1 MFSVEYSGSFVENK
15 LWEEQEQKQRVSG
28 KAVLIV
34 WLRNDGCMDECGT
47 NGGGDVW
54 SKKGHVLQSE
64 PTETACIRSEGHNQN
79 DKQQWQ
85 HFLSTS
91 VL

>member
-1 MFSVEYSGSFVENK
+1 
-15 LWEEQEQKQRVSG
+15 
-28 KAVLIV
+28 
-34 WLRNDGCMDECGT
+34 MDECGT